1 MLRTPFVPTPYET
14 GLELLKCLDV
24 TKDDVVVDLGSG
36 DGRIPFLAVSEMNAR
51 AGVGIEIDE
60 RLCKE
65 SYTKLGDRIEIIC
78 GDLYFV
84 LPGIIKRA
92 TVITAYLTP
101 MLVEEL
107 EKALVQLQ
115 ARNLRIGLHD
125 FPFTNIKPSRVTK
138 AVAQGILWPIEST
151 LYCYEL

>member
-1 MLRTPFVPTPYET
+1 
-14 GLELLKCLDV
+14 
-24 TKDDVVVDLGSG
+24 
-36 DGRIPFLAVSEMNAR
+36 
-51 AGVGIEIDE
+51 
-60 RLCKE
+60 
-65 SYTKLGDRIEIIC
+65 
-78 GDLYFV
+78 
-84 LPGIIKRA
+84 
-92 TVITAYLTP
+92 